1 MMLRKMTVRML
12 LAAGL
17 LSGMPL
23 LSAPSAIAQAVQND
37 APRQHDFGRHIEGHI
52 AFLKA
57 ELRIRP
63 DQEAAWSKVADAMRT
78 DVAEFEQ
85 FRQQHSSDTA
95 TRPTTALQ
103 HLEERAAHAA
113 LRAKGEQRFLDA
125 FRPLYGQLSDA
136 QKQTADELLGRRR
149 EEF

>member
-1 MMLRKMTVRML
+1 MMPRKTAVRML

-17 LSGMPL
+17 LCGMPL
-23 LSAPSAIAQAVQND
+23 FSVPSALAQAAQND
-37 APRQHDFGRHIEGHI
+37 APRQYDFSTHIEGHI

-57 ELRIRP
+57 ELHIRP
-63 DQEAAWSKVADAMRT
+63 DQEAAWSKVADTMRA
-78 DVAEFEQ
+78 DVVEYEQ
-85 FRQQHSSDTA
+85 FRQQHSSDSA
-95 TRPTTALQ
+95 TKPTALK

-136 QKQTADELLGRRR
+136 QKQTADELLGHRR